1 MEQRDLKT
9 LIEDE
14 YGTIY
19 QFVMKTSFKRSTIYK
34 ILNGSVCNPTA
45 KHIDRFV
52 ETLGCSY
59 EEVHNAIKAT
69 NSLGHRDDRTTPET
83 RPD

>member
-9 LIEDE
+9 LIEDK
-14 YGTIY
+14 YVTVY
-19 QFVMKTSFKRSTIYK
+19 QFVLKTSFKRSTIYK

-69 NSLGHRDDRTTPET
+69 NSLGHRDDRIKSEV
-83 RPD
+83 RHD